1 MQNPTLSSD
10 AAATPQ
16 TPPGGGDAAWAQ
28 RASDLKSVQQQA
40 LATRRTIDQLNAQH
54 ETATHAGVW
63 PDNLAL
69 PAGGWALVAAVVLVG
84 VFLAWGGRRRPI
96 PVAQPAARDTIIP
109 DFVDSSYSTVGLQ
122 HPEPVEKSSYGAP
135 APSMETDLG
144 SDWGA
149 IPAVRAEPVTTFDL
163 EAATNEV
170 TRVRKTLAQRRHER
184 VLQRERDARLLH
196 DAAVLA
202 EEKALA
208 TKRQA
213 VPHRGYWVPDVDLS
227 HDIVPQVPAAP
238 DAEPKKEPV
247 QADAVGEP
255 FMQATAA
262 PPSMPPPTLVDTPP
276 MHHHAPDAEPVQA
289 PSSAPDDTPLD
300 AYAVK
305 LALAQES
312 AAIELWDEAREL
324 AEEVLTAPD
333 PMLTAQAQALLG
345 EIAQKLDAIVQDSI
359 AFDAALDASTPRRL

>member
-1 MQNPTLSSD
+1 MP
-10 AAATPQ
+10 AFGQ
-16 TPPGGGDAAWAQ
+16 TTWRCP
-28 RASDLKSVQQQA
+28 
-40 LATRRTIDQLNAQH
+40 
-54 ETATHAGVW
+54 
-63 PDNLAL
+63 
-69 PAGGWALVAAVVLVG
+69 LVG
-84 VFLAWGGRRRPI
+84 GLWWLQWFWSGHFWRGGGRRRPI
-96 PVAQPAARDTIIP
+96 PVAQPAARDTTIP
-109 DFVDSSYSTVGLQ
+109 DVADSSYSTVGLQ
-122 HPEPVEKSSYGAP
+122 HPGPVEKSSYGAP
-135 APSMETDLG
+135 APSMEADLG

-149 IPAVRAEPVTTFDL
+149 VPAVRAEPVATFDL

-227 HDIVPQVPAAP
+227 HDIVPQIPAAP
-238 DAEPKKEPV
+238 DAEPKTEPV

-262 PPSMPPPTLVDTPP
+262 PPSTPPPTLVDTPP
-276 MHHHAPDAEPVQA
+276 MHNHAPDAEPVQA

-324 AEEVLTAPD
+324 AEEVLASPD
-333 PMLTAQAQALLG
+333 PVLTAQAQALLG

-359 AFDAALDASTPRRL
+359 AFDAALDASTPRRP